1 MPEAFCKQKCFI
13 IKFIHFIY
21 VSTYT
26 YVDLVSQ
33 IIKIMLKLNHYI
45 KVIKYAKKNGL
56 CDIQIRR
63 EQVPSVFFWLLA
75 KNRWIVRQQTR
86 VSPFWPIG
94 CGVYFYLI

>member
-33 IIKIMLKLNHYI
+33 IIKIMLKLNHYM

-63 EQVPSVFFWLLA
+63 EQVPSVFFGFWQKPDGLFVSKQECLPSGQLA
-75 KNRWIVRQQTR
+75 V
-86 VSPFWPIG
+86 
-94 CGVYFYLI
+94 

>member
-63 EQVPSVFFWLLA
+63 EQVPSGFFGFWQKTDGLFVSKQECLPSGQLA
-75 KNRWIVRQQTR
+75 VEFIFT
-86 VSPFWPIG
+86 
-94 CGVYFYLI
+94 